1 MTTITKKTIDQVLE
15 EHSDKLMEIPGVI
28 GTGRGVSDGMPCIV
42 VMVAT
47 PALEGESKIPG
58 HLEGYPVEI
67 RVTGELNAS

>member
-1 MTTITKKTIDQVLE
+1 
-15 EHSDKLMEIPGVI
+15 MEIPGVI
-28 GTGRGVSDGMPCIV
+28 GTARGLSDGTPCIV

-47 PALEGESKIPG
+47 PALEGEAKIPG